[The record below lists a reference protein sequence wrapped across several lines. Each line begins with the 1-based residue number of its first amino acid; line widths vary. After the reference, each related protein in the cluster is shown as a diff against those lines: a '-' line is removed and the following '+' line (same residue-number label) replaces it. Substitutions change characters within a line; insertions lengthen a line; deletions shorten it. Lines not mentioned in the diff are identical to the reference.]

1 MDSLLNL
8 QEKVAKLLLSCQL
21 DVFVFDLGFSWTLTP
36 DEGARAP
43 KACENKYKKTTFR
56 TSITVQQ
63 KEDNWIV
70 MSFFI
75 GWNHRQKV
83 TGHLK
88 NNKKNTKVP

>member
-43 KACENKYKKTTFR
+43 KACENKYKKQHLGLLSLCSGNK
-56 TSITVQQ
+56 TSG
-63 KEDNWIV
+63 
-70 MSFFI
+70 SS
-75 GWNHRQKV
+75 
-83 TGHLK
+83 
-88 NNKKNTKVP
+88 